1 MPNNYYISNKQLSHL
16 IACVVITYNN
26 IDNIEKLLKS
36 LISQSRFIK
45 EIILIDNGSSDGTAQ
60 LVKELFPNVTLF
72 INPSNIGVG
81 GGYNQGLKYA
91 YLKDYKWIWLLD
103 GDSLPQFNAME
114 ELMKALKD
122 LTSVYSNIGILASV
136 PINPSTSQIYGG
148 FIRNGLFHKI
158 PKEIMEFKKPVSV
171 DTVISSGCLVSDK
184 VIEKVGLP
192 RTDFFMDFVD
202 AEYNLRIRKNGF
214 KIISVPTSIIYH
226 KVGNI
231 RIIKSR
237 ITKTLI
243 RICLAKKGELSFH
256 SPWREY
262 YAKRNEMYTFWHE
275 FRSYKDVFRLILSSL
290 VDIFYIIIFDDEKI
304 KRINYIRYGLADGFK
319 GVTGKTV
326 TPSP

>member
-1 MPNNYYISNKQLSHL
+1 MLKNDDFSDEELNHL
-16 IACVVITYNN
+16 IACVIITYNN
-26 IDNIEKLLKS
+26 VDNVTKLLKS
-36 LISQSRFIK
+36 LLNQSEDIS
-45 EIILIDNGSSDGTAQ
+45 EIILVDNGSSDGTSEI
-60 LVKELFPNVTLF
+60 VKKKFPGVTLF
-72 INPSNIGVG
+72 INPCNVGVG
-81 GGYNQGLKYA
+81 GGYTQGMKYA
-91 YLKDYKWIWLLD
+91 YNKGYKWIWLLD
-103 GDSLPQFNAME
+103 GDSLPQIYALE
-114 ELMKALKD
+114 ELMMALGD
-122 LTSVYSNIGILASV
+122 LILIYSHIGILASV

-304 KRINYIRYGLADGFK
+304 KRINYILYGLADGFK

-326 TPSP
+326 IPSP